1 MSNNNGF
8 NSFKEKHPF
17 LVNGLLIAIAFVLV
31 GYIALLFIDVFTSH
45 GQERRV
51 PDVRNMPLEKAIDK
65 LESEGFKWDISD
77 STTFYEQY
85 KPGVV
90 IDQDPRPLSYI
101 KAIRTIYLK
110 VNAMHDRIVKLPPLH
125 DMSIRVGLAQLR
137 AYGFKNVQV
146 DSVVSVHKGLIL
158 QVTANGRNVA
168 EGASVSVND
177 VIRLTVGDGSIAD
190 LDPTAV
196 LDSTTIE
203 AIEAKNYEE
212 EVEHYNK
219 SIEEANKQSKI
230 NSPKPKE

>member
-8 NSFKEKHPF
+8 NKFKENHPF
-17 LVNGLLIAIAFVLV
+17 LINGVLIAAAFVLA
-31 GYIALLFIDVFTSH
+31 GYIALLFIAVFTSH

-51 PDVRNMPLEKAIDK
+51 PDVRNLPLEQAIDK
-65 LESEGFKWDISD
+65 LEDAGFKWDISD

-110 VNAMHDRIVKLPPLH
+110 VNAMHPRSVKLPKLH
-125 DMSIRVGLAQLR
+125 EISVRQGLAQLR
-137 AYGFKNVQV
+137 ALGFKNVQV
-146 DSVVSVHKGLIL
+146 DSVASPYGGLIL

-168 EGASVSVND
+168 EGKPVSVNAL
-177 VIRLTVGDGSIAD
+177 IRLTVGDGSIEV

-196 LDSTTIE
+196 LDSATIE

-212 EVEHYNK
+212 DLEKYNK
-219 SIEEANKQSKI
+219 SLEDEQNK
-230 NSPKPKE
+230 